1 MDRRPEHYFEA
12 LRRRRRRRHNLDVTE
27 MGSPEEDD
35 EEFSEKEGEEGEEGQ
50 EGQEGEEGDHSS
62 ERWLMQG
69 WSGRDGKRA
78 GCQVLSLLALLVQKY
93 EY

>member
-1 MDRRPEHYFEA
+1 MHTPQVDRRPEHYFEA
-12 LRRRRRRRHNLDVTE
+12 LRRRRRHNQDVTE
-27 MGSPEEDD
+27 MGSPEKEFS
-35 EEFSEKEGEEGEEGQ
+35 EFSEKEGE
-50 EGQEGEEGDHSS
+50 EGEEGDHSS

-93 EY
+93 KY

>member
-27 MGSPEEDD
+27 MGSPEEED
-35 EEFSEKEGEEGEEGQ
+35 EEFSEKEGEEGQ
-50 EGQEGEEGDHSS
+50 EGQEGEEEDHSS

-93 EY
+93 KY

>member
-1 MDRRPEHYFEA
+1 VDRRPEHYFEA
-12 LRRRRRRRHNLDVTE
+12 LRRRRRRRHNQDVTE
-27 MGSPEEDD
+27 VGSPEKEFS
-35 EEFSEKEGEEGEEGQ
+35 EFSEKEGE
-50 EGQEGEEGDHSS
+50 EGEEGDHSS

-93 EY
+93 KY